1 MPRNI
6 LFIHES
12 LCGGG
17 AEVALAA
24 LLGYLD
30 PTRYRLTVLSI
41 FDKGTPRPAPP
52 PGIRILTML
61 PQGLTPRIRLLWHF
75 RKSRDMLLR
84 KRAAK
89 VLGNE
94 KFDVTVSFMEGDAML
109 VHSMVMD
116 RAPRNITWV
125 HADFMH
131 HHWSRRYFADDFAE
145 AAAYRAMDITV
156 FVSAGIL
163 KSHIEALGPTS
174 PAKVIPNIID
184 SGRIRRMADEHA
196 ELPPKR
202 GLTLCC
208 VGRLHESK
216 RIDRFI
222 DAIAILRFR
231 HGIEVSGWIVG
242 GGAMQATLCRQA
254 RDLGISEKVVFTG
267 YTPNPYPV
275 MKAADAIVLTSD
287 AEGLPTVIAEAM
299 VLGKPVVTTD
309 VAGVREL
316 ADDDTAIITASAT
329 PQAIAGAILR
339 LVTEPELADRMKT
352 MALRRARS
360 FEPSSVT
367 EQVRALLD

>member
-131 HHWSRRYFADDFAE
+131 
-145 AAAYRAMDITV
+145 
-156 FVSAGIL
+156 
-163 KSHIEALGPTS
+163 
-174 PAKVIPNIID
+174 
-184 SGRIRRMADEHA
+184 
-196 ELPPKR
+196 
-202 GLTLCC
+202 
-208 VGRLHESK
+208 
-216 RIDRFI
+216 
-222 DAIAILRFR
+222 
-231 HGIEVSGWIVG
+231 
-242 GGAMQATLCRQA
+242 
-254 RDLGISEKVVFTG
+254 
-267 YTPNPYPV
+267 
-275 MKAADAIVLTSD
+275 
-287 AEGLPTVIAEAM
+287 
-299 VLGKPVVTTD
+299 
-309 VAGVREL
+309 
-316 ADDDTAIITASAT
+316 
-329 PQAIAGAILR
+329 
-339 LVTEPELADRMKT
+339 
-352 MALRRARS
+352 
-360 FEPSSVT
+360 
-367 EQVRALLD
+367 